1 LLHETNQNLVL
12 PFRVARWYIF
22 KPKIPFWL
30 NFGGSMYV
38 AMGDIGTFYGH
49 LVYFMVIWYIF
60 PVLVCCAIKNLATL
74 LLVLSFLKSNPATL
88 E

>member
-1 LLHETNQNLVL
+1 
-12 PFRVARWYIF
+12 
-22 KPKIPFWL
+22 
-30 NFGGSMYV
+30 MYV